1 MSDNE
6 VQEAWDTNA
15 ENWDTNMGEGNSF
28 ALRLVVPA
36 EQRLLTVKP
45 GDRIL
50 DAACGNG
57 LHSRRLARL
66 GAKVTAFD
74 ISPRLIE
81 FARARSPGELDIEYR
96 VIDGT
101 DASAMDTLPSEFD
114 AIVCHMAV
122 FDMERV
128 DALFSMAASRLRP
141 GAPFVVSST
150 HPCFNGP
157 APVLFMEVSD
167 DFASVNYGVKVERYA
182 TPARVMRKA
191 FTSAPVPHP
200 LFHRPFSVILGH
212 AFEAGL
218 VVTGFEEPVF
228 DTPPGSSSAPLSWD
242 SRVKEIPPVVVYR
255 FERAAH

>member
-6 VQEAWDTNA
+6 VQKAWDINA

-28 ALRLVVPA
+28 ALKLVVPA
-36 EQRLLTVKP
+36 EQRLMSVKP

-57 LHSRRLARL
+57 LHSRRFARL

-74 ISPRLIE
+74 VSPRLIE
-81 FARARSPGELDIEYR
+81 LARARTGDDLDIEYR
-96 VIDGT
+96 VIDGA

-114 AIVCHMAV
+114 AMVCHMAV

-128 DALFSMAASRLRP
+128 DILFSTAASRLRP

-157 APVLFMEVSD
+157 EPVLFMEVSD
-167 DFASVNYGVKVERYA
+167 DFASVNYGVKVGRYA
-182 TPARVMRKA
+182 TPVKVMRKA
-191 FTSAPVPHP
+191 YTSAPVPHP
-200 LFHRPFSVILGH
+200 MFHRPFSVILRQ

-228 DTPPGSSSAPLSWD
+228 DTPLKSYSTPLSWD

-255 FERAAH
+255 FERLAR